1 LGHVIEEGY
10 VKPDPEKISAI
21 ANYQVPKTKRQVRA
35 FLGLGNFYNRFIPDF
50 GTKAAPLTELTRK
63 DQPDRVK
70 WTDQAQKSFNAL
82 KTDLTSDCMLVPPDI
97 KKPFILRCDASGTG
111 LGSVLAQLDPE
122 GVERPVGYASRK
134 LIPREA
140 KMSTV
145 ERELLSVVWS
155 LSHFQQYTY
164 GAKVQ
169 VYTDH
174 NCLRWLKTMAN
185 HNPRLTR
192 WALAIQ
198 RYDLDIHFTPGR
210 LNTMADGLSR
220 AYMTN

>member
-1 LGHVIEEGY
+1 
-10 VKPDPEKISAI
+10 
-21 ANYQVPKTKRQVRA
+21 
-35 FLGLGNFYNRFIPDF
+35 
-50 GTKAAPLTELTRK
+50 
-63 DQPDRVK
+63 
-70 WTDQAQKSFNAL
+70 
-82 KTDLTSDCMLVPPDI
+82 MLVPPDI
-97 KKPFILRCDASGTG
+97 TKPFILRCDASGTG

-210 LNTMADGLSR
+210 LNMMADGLSR